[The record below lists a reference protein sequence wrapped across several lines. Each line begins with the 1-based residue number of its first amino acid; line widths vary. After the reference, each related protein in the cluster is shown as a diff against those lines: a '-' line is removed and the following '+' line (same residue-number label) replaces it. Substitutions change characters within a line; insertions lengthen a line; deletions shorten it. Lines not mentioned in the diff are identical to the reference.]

1 VKLVLREGEASDEVK
16 ELTVGELP
24 SSGMAA
30 PLAVDVF
37 VVAGVV
43 LNVASTVNVY
53 SVPLVSP
60 EIVHEVVDV
69 VHEKPPGFDV
79 AV

>member
-1 VKLVLREGEASDEVK
+1 VLRDGDASAEVN

-43 LNVASTVNVY
+43 SNVASTLKVY
-53 SVPLVSP
+53 SVPLASP
-60 EIVHEVVDV
+60 ATVHEVVDV

>member
-1 VKLVLREGEASDEVK
+1 MSEGDASDEVK

-53 SVPLVSP
+53 SVPFVSP
-60 EIVHEVVDV
+60 EIVQEVVDT
-69 VHEKPPGFDV
+69 VHENPPGFDV

>member
-1 VKLVLREGEASDEVK
+1 VKLVLRDGEESAEVK
-16 ELTVGELP
+16 ELTVGKLP
-24 SSGMAA
+24 SSGIAA

-37 VVAGVV
+37 VVTGVV

-53 SVPLVSP
+53 DVPLVRP
-60 EIVHEVVDV
+60 EIVQLVVDTV
-69 VHEKPPGFDV
+69 QVKPPGFDV

>member
-1 VKLVLREGEASDEVK
+1 MLREGDESEDVK

-37 VVAGVV
+37 VVTGVV
-43 LNVASTVNVY
+43 LNVASTVKVY

-60 EIVHEVVDV
+60 EIVHEVVDT

>member
-1 VKLVLREGEASDEVK
+1 MSEGDASDEVK
-16 ELTVGELP
+16 ELTIGELP
-24 SSGMAA
+24 SSGTAA

-53 SVPLVSP
+53 SVPFVSP
-60 EIVHEVVDV
+60 EIVQEVVDT
-69 VHEKPPGFDV
+69 VHENPPGFDV

>member
-1 VKLVLREGEASDEVK
+1 MREGDASDEVK

-60 EIVHEVVDV
+60 EIVHEVVDTV
-69 VHEKPPGFDV
+69 QLKPPGLEV

>member
-1 VKLVLREGEASDEVK
+1 MREGEASDEVK

-60 EIVHEVVDV
+60 EIVHEVVDT
-69 VHEKPPGFDV
+69 VHENPPGFDV